1 MFCLDR
7 GLGSIPQGLK
17 DLEERKTWGK
27 VAVQIRDPSTGEMV
41 VRDAKTST
49 GREAKL

>member
-1 MFCLDR
+1 MLWFAR
-7 GLGSIPQGLK
+7 GLGSIPQGLQ

-41 VRDAKTST
+41 QGAKTSS